1 MTHEV
6 RVRVADAAAAE
17 GDTTLATLGLGSCVA
32 IVLHDRERCVGGL
45 AHILLP
51 TPALAR
57 TTGNQAKCAITA
69 VPFLL
74 TRMQALG
81 ARQGRI
87 VAKLAGG
94 ACMFS
99 SLLPVGTLQMGER
112 NLIATRSALLQACV
126 PIVAEDVGGSHG
138 RSVYFSVASGVME
151 VRSLARGNVVL

>member
-1 MTHEV
+1 VTREV
-6 RVRVADAAAAE
+6 RVRVADAAAAD
-17 GDTTLATLGLGSCVA
+17 GDATLATLGLGSCVA

-57 TTGNQAKCAITA
+57 DTRNQAKCAVTA

-74 TRMQALG
+74 TRMRALG

-94 ACMFS
+94 ACMFG
-99 SLLPVGTLQMGER
+99 SLLPAGTLQMGER
-112 NLIATRSALLQACV
+112 NLIATRTALLHASV
-126 PIVAEDVGGSHG
+126 PIVAEDVGGTHG